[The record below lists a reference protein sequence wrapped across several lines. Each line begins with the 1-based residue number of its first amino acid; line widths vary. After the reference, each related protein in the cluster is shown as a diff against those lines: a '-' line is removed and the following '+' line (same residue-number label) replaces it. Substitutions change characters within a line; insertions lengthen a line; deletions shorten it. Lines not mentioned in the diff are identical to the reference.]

1 MPIVNIPTSFNI
13 NLAFDA
19 PGLGRRT
26 MALLIDM
33 LVQYLY
39 IVLAMKILDLFP
51 FGGPGDEGFNLW
63 AIQLILFSPVF
74 LYHILMEISTNGLSI
89 GKRIMNLRVVSL
101 NGGRLSISQFLIRW
115 LLRISDLWIII
126 LAFLLIY
133 ALSGFAT
140 TEIVL
145 TIVFGIGFFLTDV
158 LLVANSKKA
167 QRIGDILAQ
176 TIVIKTNTQETLDST
191 VFREVATDYV
201 PLFPQVMHI
210 SDRDLNAIKNL
221 LSRYRENRN
230 DTSVISAAEKV
241 KKYLQIES
249 AMSAYDFLD
258 KLLMDYN
265 FLSTK

>member
-1 MPIVNIPTSFNI
+1 
-13 NLAFDA
+13 
-19 PGLGRRT
+19 
-26 MALLIDM
+26 
-33 LVQYLY
+33 
-39 IVLAMKILDLFP
+39 
-51 FGGPGDEGFNLW
+51 
-63 AIQLILFSPVF
+63 
-74 LYHILMEISTNGLSI
+74 
-89 GKRIMNLRVVSL
+89 SL
-101 NGGRLSISQFLIRW
+101 NGGRPSISQFLIRW